1 MSFWSRWSSSV
12 DNERALSAEH
22 KSGGDSDCT
31 APNRSAEEK
40 QRNLHE
46 SRESYEE
53 EEGGLRVASSDGE
66 HSSCDDL
73 RNERQTADI
82 RIASSGENTEGAG
95 PDEVAPSLSPHVED
109 GPPLLFTEVDEI
121 PGRGVVFGES

>member
-1 MSFWSRWSSSV
+1 MSLKRINAFIGCKILTHISRSSSV

-82 RIASSGENTEGAG
+82 RSIYY
-95 PDEVAPSLSPHVED
+95 SLK
-109 GPPLLFTEVDEI
+109 
-121 PGRGVVFGES
+121 